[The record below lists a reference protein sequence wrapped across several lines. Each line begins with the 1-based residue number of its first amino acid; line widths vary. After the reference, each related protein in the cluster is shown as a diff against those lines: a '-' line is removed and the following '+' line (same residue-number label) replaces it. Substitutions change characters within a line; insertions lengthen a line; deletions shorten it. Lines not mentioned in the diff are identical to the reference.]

1 MEENVNS
8 GENPRL
14 GQEDFQEQED
24 DPDFVPSPPCSQ
36 RNSVES
42 SKSVMICG
50 RRYQT
55 QKERINKMIA
65 DLEADPE
72 RFHSEKL
79 ENQAT
84 LLSNMLKDLN
94 INKIIGL
101 ADTEPDFLEIFGET
115 EDQVSDWS
123 ITTKYRIQDLLIRAY
138 NEVADRKASTQSGFK
153 KLSYPSFNGDVLCYQ
168 EFKRRWHIEVVP
180 ERRPPALELAA
191 LRESV
196 SAIAKAKIIAST
208 SMGKAWKLLYLDY
221 RTL

>member
-1 MEENVNS
+1 M
-8 GENPRL
+8 
-14 GQEDFQEQED
+14 
-24 DPDFVPSPPCSQ
+24 
-36 RNSVES
+36 ES
-42 SKSVMICG
+42 SKSVMIRG

-79 ENQAT
+79 ENQAN

-94 INKIIGL
+94 INEIIGL

-115 EDQVSDWS
+115 GDQESDWS
-123 ITTKYRIQDLLIRAY
+123 MATKFKIQDMLIRAY
-138 NEVADRKASTQSGFK
+138 KEVADRKASTQLGFK

-168 EFKRRWHIEVVP
+168 EFRRRWHIEVIP

-196 SAIAKAKIIAST
+196 SAIAKAKIIACT
-208 SMGKAWKLLYLDY
+208 TMGEAWKLLDLDNGN
-221 RTL
+221 L